1 MQRYNMFYQVH
12 KGLRQMLY
20 TTAGKMLQTDF
31 VNTAETAGL
40 LAQITEV
47 LDLFDGHA
55 ETEDHFVLPSVTAYE
70 PSAAAAFEQEHAE
83 DHALGNRLRALLNMF
98 HHAVSSEE
106 KNEMGSAIRL
116 AFTEFLVFNLR
127 HMAKEES
134 YLNNILW
141 SHYTDEQLHGITTAI
156 MANLSP
162 EKIKKN
168 QRWMMLGLSNNEI
181 ATWLNIV
188 KREAPEFVFNGL
200 LATGEK
206 ELPAQRWKAIKENLS
221 ADQLLETA

>member
-1 MQRYNMFYQVH
+1 MQRYNIFYQVH

-31 VNTAETAGL
+31 INTAETTVL
-40 LAQITEV
+40 MAQVTEV

-55 ETEDHFVLPSVTAYE
+55 DTEDNFVLPAVTAYE
-70 PSAAAAFEQEHAE
+70 PAAAAAFEQEHVE

-116 AFTEFLVFNLR
+116 AFTEFLVFNLK

-141 SHYTDEQLHGITTAI
+141 NNYTDEQLHGITTRI

-168 QRWMMLGLSNNEI
+168 QRWMMLGLSNTEI
-181 ATWLNIV
+181 TAWLNIV
-188 KREAPEFVFNGL
+188 KREVPAFVFNGL

-206 ELPAQRWKAIKENLS
+206 ELPAQRWNAIRENIH
-221 ADQLLETA
+221 ADELLATA